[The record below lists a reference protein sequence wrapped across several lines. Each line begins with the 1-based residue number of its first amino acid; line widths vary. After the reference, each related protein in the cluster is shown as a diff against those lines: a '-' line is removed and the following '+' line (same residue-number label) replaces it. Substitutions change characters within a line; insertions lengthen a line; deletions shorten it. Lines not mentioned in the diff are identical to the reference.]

1 MENKILFENGRTI
14 ITNKKVSSMQTEI
27 KKTNQNVLDE
37 MQSVFDNV
45 EKGYQSVHT
54 QSCPEQNC
62 PNNQTNFF
70 GGQNQSML
78 ASLLPLLKT
87 MGGKNMGNL
96 ASIMSNLPSGSANN
110 GNMLSQLL
118 PLIQNLNSKKQSKK
132 DEIKIDSFKRA
143 DE

>member
-37 MQSVFDNV
+37 MQAVFDNV

-62 PNNQTNFF
+62 PNNQANFF

-96 ASIMSNLPSGSANN
+96 ASIMSNLPSGSANS

>member
-37 MQSVFDNV
+37 MQAVFDNV

-54 QSCPEQNC
+54 QGCPEQNC
-62 PNNQTNFF
+62 PNNQANFF

-87 MGGKNMGNL
+87 MGGKSMGNL